1 MLHLAHLPRSR
12 ARTIAITNVAPEAHF
27 RVAASWGF
35 VCGYYHETVSF
46 LTDPS
51 GVRGYTVVQA
61 RRHCMV
67 LLGTFEFQCFAKRD
81 DWSDDH
87 FANQSGSL

>member
-12 ARTIAITNVAPEAHF
+12 ARTVAITNVAPEAHF

-46 LTDPS
+46 LTDPY
-51 GVRGYTVVQA
+51 GVRGYTVATGKATLYGVA
-61 RRHCMV
+61 
-67 LLGTFEFQCFAKRD
+67 GDF
-81 DWSDDH
+81 
-87 FANQSGSL
+87 